1 MEDDHAQGFK
11 LQVDRI
17 SATANDVV
25 GPRGLVSDCQT
36 RHLLQHQLA
45 FFSSGPQPSR
55 PRFSRR

>member
-25 GPRGLVSDCQT
+25 GPKGLVSVCQT
-36 RHLLQHQLA
+36 HLCLYEDI
-45 FFSSGPQPSR
+45 P
-55 PRFSRR
+55 